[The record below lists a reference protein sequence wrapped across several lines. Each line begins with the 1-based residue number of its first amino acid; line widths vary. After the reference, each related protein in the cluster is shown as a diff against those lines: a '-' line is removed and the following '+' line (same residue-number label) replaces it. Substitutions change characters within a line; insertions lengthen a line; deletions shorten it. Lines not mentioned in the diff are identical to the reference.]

1 MTTAK
6 VATRDRLVRK
16 AMLLTKRHSEMAA
29 IDAPAIDRLGWM
41 KMYRDACEVV
51 FNRLHGAA

>member
-1 MTTAK
+1 MTE
-6 VATRDRLVRK
+6 RERLVRK
-16 AMLLTKRHSEMAA
+16 SALLTRRHSQMAA

-51 FNRLHGAA
+51 FRRLREIETVR